1 MSQHPGWPATL
12 TAGPVLLRPP
22 RLRDGRAWSELRLRN
37 EQWLEPW
44 EPSSPATWAERS
56 SVAAWP
62 ALHSALRRG
71 ARAGTMLPFMIWYGG
86 RLVGQINASN
96 VALGVLRSCTVGYW
110 VDQRVAGRGIT
121 PTAVAFTQVKSIV
134 KSPLAKKGATVVT
147 VPDLR
152 WKRCDIKSVGLL
164 PQVMAKQIAARAGAH
179 EAWMTDGDRVTEG
192 ASSTAFIITADQ
204 RLITRPLS
212 NAVLPGI
219 TRVSILALAREHGLT
234 LEERT
239 FTVAE
244 AQQAAEAF
252 YTSAS
257 TFVMPVVFI
266 DGVQIGNGQ
275 PGPLTQALRTLY
287 LRFAGVDVAE
297 PVGQM

>member
-1 MSQHPGWPATL
+1 MQVTRG
-12 TAGPVLLRPP
+12 V
-22 RLRDGRAWSELRLRN
+22 
-37 EQWLEPW
+37 
-44 EPSSPATWAERS
+44 AERDFGI
-56 SVAAWP
+56 P
-62 ALHSALRRG
+62 ADIS
-71 ARAGTMLPFMIWYGG
+71 
-86 RLVGQINASN
+86 
-96 VALGVLRSCTVGYW
+96 
-110 VDQRVAGRGIT
+110 

-134 KSPLAKKGATVVT
+134 DSPLAKKGATVVT

-192 ASSTAFIITADQ
+192 ASSTAFIITPDG

-219 TRVSILALAREHGLT
+219 TRVSVLALAREHGLT
-234 LEERT
+234 MEERT

-252 YTSAS
+252 
-257 TFVMPVVFI
+257 
-266 DGVQIGNGQ
+266 
-275 PGPLTQALRTLY
+275 
-287 LRFAGVDVAE
+287 
-297 PVGQM
+297 

>member
-1 MSQHPGWPATL
+1 MSRIIFLNGQYVPDAEATVSVMDRGFTFADGIYEVTAVARGKLVDNDAHLARL
-12 TAGPVLLRPP
+12 TRSLFEIGIENPYTAAEWTRVCE
-22 RLRDGRAWSELRLRN
+22 ELVARN
-37 EQWLEPW
+37 GLE
-44 EPSSPATWAERS
+44 EGVVYMQVTRGVAERDFGI
-56 SVAAWP
+56 P
-62 ALHSALRRG
+62 A
-71 ARAGTMLPFMIWYGG
+71 
-86 RLVGQINASN
+86 
-96 VALGVLRSCTVGYW
+96 
-110 VDQRVAGRGIT
+110 DIT

-134 KSPLAKKGATVVT
+134 NSPLAKKGATVVT

-179 EAWMTDGDRVTEG
+179 EAWMTEGDRVTEG